1 MGIYI
6 PGELGIRHEDTVVVT
21 DSGLVPDSGATWFL
35 PRLVGISRAPAEK
48 IDAEMDRIYMI
59 NMINSRLLIMSI
71 M

>member
-1 MGIYI
+1 MSNRY
-6 PGELGIRHEDTVVVT
+6 L
-21 DSGLVPDSGATWFL
+21 
-35 PRLVGISRAPAEK
+35 LVGISRASAEK